1 MHAYNRIHKLL
12 VNQIT
17 LNTYLDQLIKQ
28 CFVLY
33 IFLEKNKKNFFSG
46 QDILKPRVVN
56 IDLSNPIHIN
66 MEPDLENM
74 SAQTYY
80 THQHHEFYNYS

>member
-1 MHAYNRIHKLL
+1 MYW
-12 VNQIT
+12 
-17 LNTYLDQLIKQ
+17 
-28 CFVLY
+28 Y
-33 IFLEKNKKNFFSG
+33 IDIFSG
-46 QDILKPRVVN
+46 QDIFKPQVVN

-80 THQHHEFYNYS
+80 KYPQDEFYNYAWCITMKNFKQNERSAKFF